1 MIDVRKWE
9 ILLAVIGVTL
19 VGAGVFWWKGGGN
32 TQPEVEIITESE
44 TAGVTVDVS
53 GAVVKPGVYQL
64 NAQSR
69 VEEALTAAG
78 GLTSEADLVWVDK
91 NVNRSAKLVDGAK
104 IYIPP
109 AGEQSGLQIR
119 MSQEQVNL
127 NSASQSE
134 LEELPGIGPVTAEKI
149 ISARPYMRPEELI
162 ELKIL
167 TRKVWDQIQDKISLW

>member
-44 TAGVTVDVS
+44 TTGVTVDVS

-104 IYIPP
+104 IYVPTKNTQAP
-109 AGEQSGLQIR
+109 SSTVAGATNKININIFWNLQTF
-119 MSQEQVNL
+119 S
-127 NSASQSE
+127 
-134 LEELPGIGPVTAEKI
+134 K
-149 ISARPYMRPEELI
+149 
-162 ELKIL
+162 
-167 TRKVWDQIQDKISLW
+167 DFQDFDNFFININ